1 MKRYK
6 KSFNLLTIAI
16 IFSIGLSGCNLMS
29 LLYPQPTPIP
39 VIPTPIP
46 LTELTICLGYEP
58 ESLYPYRANSQ
69 AAQEVLQ
76 AVYDGPI
83 DILNDGQVE
92 PIILK
97 RMPSLTDGSAFLTP
111 VSV

>member
-1 MKRYK
+1 MNKIPRIY
-6 KSFNLLTIAI
+6 LLSI
-16 IFSIGLSGCNLMS
+16 IIVITSCRSVSSTSGIS
-29 LLYPQPTPIP
+29 VDRIEIKPPETR
-39 VIPTPIP
+39 
-46 LTELTICLGYEP
+46 ELTICLGYEP
-58 ESLYPYRANSQ
+58 ESLYPYRASSQ